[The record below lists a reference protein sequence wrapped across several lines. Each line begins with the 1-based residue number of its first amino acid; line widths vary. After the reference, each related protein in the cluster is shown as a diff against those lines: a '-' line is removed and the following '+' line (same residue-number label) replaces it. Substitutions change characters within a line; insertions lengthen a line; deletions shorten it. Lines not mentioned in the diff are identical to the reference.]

1 MFKKNYA
8 KILNLSAKYI
18 NFFFFLSSLFGLL
31 EWGGNNAQ
39 FLYEAEFEI
48 LKKLS
53 INPGSVLHP
62 LTIIPFLSQAILI
75 YTLIQRTPSRTLTII
90 GIYGIGIL
98 MVLILAIGIM
108 TVNIKMIV
116 STLPFILCAV
126 VAFKHYKHLFS

>member
-18 NFFFFLSSLFGLL
+18 NFSLVLASLFGLL

-39 FLYEAEFEI
+39 FLYEVEFEI

-108 TVNIKMIV
+108 TVNIKMIA
-116 STLPFILCAV
+116 STLPFILCSI

>member
-18 NFFFFLSSLFGLL
+18 NFSLVLASLFGLL

-108 TVNIKMIV
+108 TVNIKMIA
-116 STLPFILCAV
+116 STLPFILCSI

>member
-1 MFKKNYA
+1 MG
-8 KILNLSAKYI
+8 AKYI
-18 NFFFFLSSLFGLL
+18 NFSLVLASLFGFL
-31 EWGGNNAQ
+31 EWGGNNAK
-39 FLYEAEFEI
+39 FLYEVEFEI

-53 INPGSVLHP
+53 VNPWAVLHP
-62 LTIIPFLSQAILI
+62 LTIIPFISQAFLIL
-75 YTLIQRTPSRTLTII
+75 TLIQSTPSRTLTII